1 MRVSARTEESLRPIF
16 LQESAI
22 LGWTVDRLPS
32 LSWPITMNDLIFAGI
47 VILFFVISAFYVRFC
62 DHL

>member
-16 LQESAI
+16 VQEDATP
-22 LGWTVDRLPS
+22 GWMSDRLPTVIRLTIMS
-32 LSWPITMNDLIFAGI
+32 DLIFAGI
-47 VILFFVISAFYVRFC
+47 VILFFVISALYVRFC

>member
-16 LQESAI
+16 VQEDAI
-22 LGWTVDRLPS
+22 LGWTLDWLPS
-32 LSWPITMNDLIFAGI
+32 SWPTTMNDLIFAGI
-47 VILFFVISAFYVRFC
+47 VILFFIVSALYVRFC